1 VRLRAVDP
9 TKPRRLR
16 KLVVEPLAVS
26 PVGTWY
32 VKKISPPVD
41 LALNRLTGGRL
52 TSLPL
57 PTVFLTHKG
66 ARSGKERT
74 SPLLYFSDG
83 DEVVLMASNYGGER
97 HPAWYHNVKANP
109 EVRLRARG
117 REGAYRARIA
127 TGEERDRLWE
137 LAKQYTR
144 AYRRYEQIA
153 DHRTIQVVVCS
164 PLDPA

>member
-1 VRLRAVDP
+1 MRIRPVDP
-9 TKPRRLR
+9 TKPRRIR
-16 KLVVEPLAVS
+16 KRFLEPIAIS

-32 VKKISPPVD
+32 VKNISPPVD
-41 LALNRLTGGRL
+41 AAFNRFTGGRL

-57 PTVFLTHKG
+57 PTVFLTHTG

-83 DEVVLMASNYGGER
+83 ENVVLMASNYGGER
-97 HPAWYHNVKANP
+97 HPAWYYNVKANP
-109 EVRLRARG
+109 DVRLRARG

-127 TGEERDRLWE
+127 EGEERDRLWE
-137 LAKQYTR
+137 TAKQFTR
-144 AYRRYEQIA
+144 AYKRYEEIA
-153 DHRTIQVVVCS
+153 DRTINVVVCS